1 MAELEL
7 SEVLTGA
14 LDGVYDPCCRELG
27 LSIIDMGVVRSA
39 KLEGGVAD
47 IKLTLTSGWC
57 PSMATIVS
65 EAEAA
70 ICAIPG
76 VRTANVEVSWDEA
89 WSPERMS
96 DVARAK
102 LRFLPAPKDASIS
115 DRAAALAGLRRGEF
129 GVIGDA
135 FVFDCVAHPF
145 NFEPSNAY
153 GAAGQMFSNHLYA
166 FHKVLTP
173 PGEPVLS
180 EDEFLKRWDIEEIR
194 QMVYSKSSTDMLVA
208 MPLPLTDLF
217 RDGGSP
223 WEECARLAALDPDR
237 TVFWGSVNPLEGRAA
252 LNLMERQVKE
262 HNAKAFKFYNVRYD
276 SGQPFPWRMDD
287 PKVAFPVFEK
297 AQELGVKIIG
307 VHKGVPLGP
316 QPIEHT
322 QTWDMDGAAAN
333 FPELNF
339 VHLPCWASVHR

>member
-65 EAEAA
+65 EAESA

-115 DRAAALAGLRRGEF
+115 DRAAALAGLRRGES
-129 GVIGDA
+129 A
-135 FVFDCVAHPF
+135 
-145 NFEPSNAY
+145 
-153 GAAGQMFSNHLYA
+153 
-166 FHKVLTP
+166 
-173 PGEPVLS
+173 
-180 EDEFLKRWDIEEIR
+180 
-194 QMVYSKSSTDMLVA
+194 
-208 MPLPLTDLF
+208 
-217 RDGGSP
+217 
-223 WEECARLAALDPDR
+223 
-237 TVFWGSVNPLEGRAA
+237 
-252 LNLMERQVKE
+252 
-262 HNAKAFKFYNVRYD
+262 
-276 SGQPFPWRMDD
+276 
-287 PKVAFPVFEK
+287 
-297 AQELGVKIIG
+297 
-307 VHKGVPLGP
+307 
-316 QPIEHT
+316 
-322 QTWDMDGAAAN
+322 
-333 FPELNF
+333 
-339 VHLPCWASVHR
+339 

>member
-1 MAELEL
+1 M
-7 SEVLTGA
+7 
-14 LDGVYDPCCRELG
+14 
-27 LSIIDMGVVRSA
+27 
-39 KLEGGVAD
+39 
-47 IKLTLTSGWC
+47 
-57 PSMATIVS
+57 
-65 EAEAA
+65 
-70 ICAIPG
+70 
-76 VRTANVEVSWDEA
+76 
-89 WSPERMS
+89 
-96 DVARAK
+96 
-102 LRFLPAPKDASIS
+102 
-115 DRAAALAGLRRGEF
+115 
-129 GVIGDA
+129 IGDA

-217 RDGGSP
+217 RDGLSP

-237 TVFWGSVNPLEGRAA
+237 TVFWGSVNPLEGRVA

-297 AQELGVKIIG
+297 AQELGVKVIG

-339 VHLPCWASVHR
+339 VIYHVGLPFIDEVCWQLIRYPNLYASIAATVNFIVRAPRQFAEIIGKLLFWCGEDKIIYGSEAPIWQPQWALDAFWNFEIPQDLVDGYGYPQLTTQAKKKILGENLLRLHGMTAPATTAAGVK

>member
-1 MAELEL
+1 MAEPEL

-14 LDGVYDPCCRELG
+14 LVGVYDPCCRELG

-115 DRAAALAGLRRGEF
+115 DRAAALAGLRRGES
-129 GVIGDA
+129 A
-135 FVFDCVAHPF
+135 
-145 NFEPSNAY
+145 
-153 GAAGQMFSNHLYA
+153 
-166 FHKVLTP
+166 
-173 PGEPVLS
+173 
-180 EDEFLKRWDIEEIR
+180 
-194 QMVYSKSSTDMLVA
+194 
-208 MPLPLTDLF
+208 
-217 RDGGSP
+217 
-223 WEECARLAALDPDR
+223 
-237 TVFWGSVNPLEGRAA
+237 
-252 LNLMERQVKE
+252 
-262 HNAKAFKFYNVRYD
+262 
-276 SGQPFPWRMDD
+276 
-287 PKVAFPVFEK
+287 
-297 AQELGVKIIG
+297 
-307 VHKGVPLGP
+307 
-316 QPIEHT
+316 
-322 QTWDMDGAAAN
+322 
-333 FPELNF
+333 
-339 VHLPCWASVHR
+339 